1 MVPPPLNPNDR
12 EPEAQG
18 ITATAEGGA
27 AALENRAPEVLEAL
41 PVMSWWVRGMLVGI
55 ALGLIALFSV
65 AFSLDPYLADGSAR
79 RMETHKQLG
88 LPECTFKQV
97 THLPCPSCGMT
108 TSFSLTM
115 HGDLFHGAQANSVG
129 VLLALTLLISIPWCV
144 ASAVMQRTLF
154 IRSAERTMLAIVIG
168 LLSLMMLR
176 WAVVVGLTWWLGS
189 APPF

>member
-1 MVPPPLNPNDR
+1 MIGMVPPPLNPNDR

-18 ITATAEGGA
+18 ITATAEGGP
-27 AALENRAPEVLEAL
+27 AALESRAPEVLEAL

-65 AFSLDPYLADGSAR
+65 AFSLNPYQADGSAR

-108 TSFSLTM
+108 TSFS
-115 HGDLFHGAQANSVG
+115 
-129 VLLALTLLISIPWCV
+129 
-144 ASAVMQRTLF
+144 
-154 IRSAERTMLAIVIG
+154 
-168 LLSLMMLR
+168 
-176 WAVVVGLTWWLGS
+176 
-189 APPF
+189 